1 MSSITSSSSSSSIN
15 EISSENNL
23 ENSNNN
29 NKEDEIIESK
39 DKNESKDTN
48 NIESI
53 NKSKDTNN
61 IEDNENA
68 EEEDEGKLKLQTK
81 RENEINLNEQLNNSP
96 SSPSSSNSSNSSNS
110 LSPSPSSSN
119 SSISPSPNEELTPD
133 EKRQRAAAD
142 HGLISDIE
150 SDCSI
155 DLDELIAQTSDLDAG
170 GGVNLGD
177 DVDDLCDDSEDF
189 WKIDPSE
196 LARHLTPSTTPL
208 RGPSPNFNSARPVSI
223 IAEEEES
230 LSDTPLEI
238 DNQEADDL
246 WKTSNNEDNIF
257 DIYCGKSGI
266 PAGMSK
272 SAFFGHFGISPLTPL
287 SPTSSQASSTAD
299 PDELFETMSNGSTR
313 SAASTSSRGTITGS
327 GTRKPSNTL
336 GIRAPSRIDH

>member
-1 MSSITSSSSSSSIN
+1 M
-15 EISSENNL
+15 
-23 ENSNNN
+23 
-29 NKEDEIIESK
+29 K
-39 DKNESKDTN
+39 
-48 NIESI
+48 
-53 NKSKDTNN
+53 
-61 IEDNENA
+61 
-68 EEEDEGKLKLQTK
+68 
-81 RENEINLNEQLNNSP
+81 
-96 SSPSSSNSSNSSNS
+96 
-110 LSPSPSSSN
+110 
-119 SSISPSPNEELTPD
+119 LTPD

-142 HGLISDIE
+142 RSKQRMELKNLMKQRKLKNNNNDDDEIIILTPTKNQNDSQQPTITINSKDDKKKYKDGLISDIE

-177 DVDDLCDDSEDF
+177 D
-189 WKIDPSE
+189 

-208 RGPSPNFNSARPVSI
+208 RGPSPNFNTARPVSI